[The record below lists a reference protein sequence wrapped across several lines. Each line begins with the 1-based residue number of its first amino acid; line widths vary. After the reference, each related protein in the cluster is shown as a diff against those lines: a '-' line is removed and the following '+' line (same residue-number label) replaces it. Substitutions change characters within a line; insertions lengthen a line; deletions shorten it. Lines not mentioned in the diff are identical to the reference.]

1 MDLVPEAI
9 CLVDKATLSV
19 QSANSKFC
27 RAIAPITRFKGLD
40 FLENFVTKEDHER
53 FRVGID
59 RVLELKVLFANH
71 QHQFFSLFSI
81 QQFRLYLYFVTQN

>member
-9 CLVDKATLSV
+9 CLIDKATLSV

-27 RAIAPITRFKGLD
+27 KTVAPITRFKGID
-40 FLENFVTKEDHER
+40 FLENFISKEDHDR

-59 RVLELKVLFANH
+59 RVLDLKV
-71 QHQFFSLFSI
+71 
-81 QQFRLYLYFVTQN
+81 